1 MSVDAKDQS
10 GFAPYSDGQATDWQ
24 PDKEK
29 FQEGELDEQARRRRT
44 SIAEGQIKHNQLG
57 WKRLTV
63 GHPYLPFISSPH
75 WVLPWLLTSTC

>member
-1 MSVDAKDQS
+1 MSADIKDYS
-10 GFAPYSDGQATDWQ
+10 GYAPFADGQATGWQ

-29 FQEGELDEQARRRRT
+29 FQEEELDEQAAGRRT

-63 GHPYLPFISSPH
+63 GHCYLPSISLH
-75 WVLPWLLTSTC
+75 RTGCCGCC

>member
-1 MSVDAKDQS
+1 MSVDIKDHS
-10 GFAPYSDGQATDWQ
+10 GYAPYSDGQAVGWQ

-29 FQEGELDEQARRRRT
+29 FHEEELDEGGKRRRV

-63 GHPYLPFISSPH
+63 SYCYLPSRWSPH
-75 WVLPWLLTSTC
+75 WVLPWLFTSFC

>member
-1 MSVDAKDQS
+1 MSVDIKDHS
-10 GFAPYSDGQATDWQ
+10 GYAPYSDGQAAGWH

-29 FQEGELDEQARRRRT
+29 FQDERLDGKADKRRV

-63 GHPYLPFISSPH
+63 GHYSLPLYHYHIG
-75 WVLPWLLTSTC
+75 CCGGC